1 MDDPKSHF
9 RAVLIDIL
17 DRLGSNDRKK
27 LTFLL
32 GDDIEGCLRD
42 EPTIGKTLDIFQQ
55 LLDRG
60 KISDENFNFLID
72 AFQRIKCHQA
82 AKSLKGSYASAI
94 ESSSSYFLCLRI
106 PEEVIKNAFNL
117 PLGNSFVTLRTD
129 AYLSVHR
136 KWFADAN
143 DSDSNGK

>member
-17 DRLGSNDRKK
+17 DRLSTSDRKK
-27 LTFLL
+27 LKFLL
-32 GDDIEGCLRD
+32 GDDIERCLRD
-42 EPTIGKTLDIFQQ
+42 DPTIGGTLDVFQQ

-82 AKSLKGSYASAI
+82 AKSLKGSYASVI
-94 ESSSSYFLCLRI
+94 ESSSSDFLFSRI
-106 PEEVIKNAFNL
+106 SEEVIKNTFKL

-129 AYLSVHR
+129 AHLSVHG

-143 DSDSNGK
+143 DSDSNEK